1 MAGETDPAEDILSQE
16 SIVPLPQELPA
27 PFASL
32 SPSPAPRHR
41 WSIAHLFTAP
51 FYDVD
56 DRAARLAAAAKRER
70 ELRQLAM
77 SSDAGEPRD

>member
-1 MAGETDPAEDILSQE
+1 MPPVSQ
-16 SIVPLPQELPA
+16 QTPA

-32 SPSPAPRHR
+32 SPAPAPRQR
-41 WSIAHLFTAP
+41 WRLSQLFTAP

-70 ELRQLAM
+70 EARQAAM
-77 SSDAGEPRD
+77 SGAAAPRG

>member
-1 MAGETDPAEDILSQE
+1 M
-16 SIVPLPQELPA
+16 PLPQEMPA

-32 SPSPAPRHR
+32 LPSPAPRR
-41 WSIAHLFTAP
+41 GWGLAQLFTAP

-70 ELRQLAM
+70 ELRQAVM
-77 SSDAGEPRD
+77 SDVPAPRD

>member
-1 MAGETDPAEDILSQE
+1 
-16 SIVPLPQELPA
+16 VPLPQETPA

-32 SPSPAPRHR
+32 SPSSAPRR
-41 WSIAHLFTAP
+41 GWGIAQLFTAP

-77 SSDAGEPRD
+77 SDAAAPRD

>member
-1 MAGETDPAEDILSQE
+1 MPR
-16 SIVPLPQELPA
+16 PQEMPA

-32 SPSPAPRHR
+32 SPSPAPRR
-41 WSIAHLFTAP
+41 GWGIAQLFTAP

-70 ELRQLAM
+70 ELRALAT
-77 SSDAGEPRD
+77 SDAPAPRE